1 MRWLLPQADPA
12 RAGAAARLTR
22 ELAIPPLVAGLLAAR
37 GMEDPEAADRFLHP
51 RLDHLHDP
59 FLMADMGKAV
69 DRLRR
74 AVAAREKILIY
85 GDYDVDGTM
94 SVVVLLTV
102 LRSMGASV
110 DTYVPHRLA
119 DGYGMRVPVVERA
132 AADGYRVVLSVDTGI
147 REHEVIARAQAL
159 GVDCIVT
166 DHHLPEA
173 NRLPPACAIL
183 NPKRPDCAYPEKGL
197 AGVGV
202 AFKLAQALLRGQGT
216 GDRGQGE
223 GPAAA
228 GSAGPS
234 PRLIESYLKIVAIG
248 TIADVVPLVGEN
260 RVIARLGLA
269 SLSDS
274 AKRGQQSSRP
284 GLGALLAVSGLG
296 NRPVTAGDVGFRIA
310 PRLNAAGRMEDAR
323 DVIELF
329 TTPDAAKAGAIAE
342 RLDRLNTERQKV
354 EERIVK
360 EILARLEQEPEK
372 ASRYFMVF
380 AGEGW
385 HRGVIG
391 IVAQRVVERTNRPAV
406 VIGVDDGVGQ
416 GSGRSIRGF
425 HLLDALASA
434 DRLLLRYGGHAQAA
448 GFTLAADRIPELEA
462 ALDSHARA
470 VLSPEDLEPTQR
482 VDARVSFADLNRDL
496 YAALNLLE
504 PYGLGNPTPVFVADG
519 LRLVSPPRILKE
531 RHLKLRLAQSNAA
544 NAASAAGSN
553 SFDALGWGLADQ
565 GPALAGLSVGQ
576 ELAAAF
582 TLDEN
587 VYQGLSSLQLVL
599 KDFRVR
605 MPADGCG

>member
-22 ELAIPPLVAGLLAAR
+22 ELAIPPLVAGLLATR
-37 GMEDPEAADRFLHP
+37 GLEDPEAADRFLHP

-59 FLMADMGKAV
+59 FRMADMGKAV
-69 DRLRR
+69 ERLRR

-110 DTYVPHRLA
+110 DTYVPHRLT

-166 DHHLPEA
+166 DHHLPET

-183 NPKRPDCAYPEKGL
+183 NPKRPDCPYPEKGL

-202 AFKLAQALLRGQGT
+202 AFKLAQALLRE
-216 GDRGQGE
+216 RGRGNTE
-223 GPAAA
+223 HA
-228 GSAGPS
+228 GAGPS
-234 PRLIESYLKIVAIG
+234 PRLLESYLKIVAIG

-269 SLSDS
+269 SLSDP
-274 AKRGQQSSRP
+274 ARRGHP
-284 GLGALLAVSGLG
+284 GLRALLEVSGLG

-329 TTPDAAKAGAIAE
+329 TTPDASKAAAIAE
-342 RLDRLNTERQKV
+342 RLDRLNTERQQV

-406 VIGVDDGVGQ
+406 VIGVEDGVGQ

-434 DRLLLRYGGHAQAA
+434 DRLLQRYGGHAQAA
-448 GFTLAADRIPELEA
+448 GFTLVADRIPEFEAVLE
-462 ALDSHARA
+462 SHARG

-482 VDARVSFADLNRDL
+482 VDARVSFAHLNRDL
-496 YAALNLLE
+496 HAALNLLE

-531 RHLKLRLAQSNAA
+531 RHLKMRLTQS

-553 SFDALGWGLADQ
+553 SFDVLGWGLADQ
-565 GPALAGLSVGQ
+565 GPALARLAAGQ

-582 TLDEN
+582 TLEEN
-587 VYQGLSSLQLVL
+587 VYQGLASLQLVL
-599 KDFRVR
+599 KDFRVQ
-605 MPADGCG
+605 

>member
-22 ELAIPPLVAGLLAAR
+22 ELAIPPIVAGLLAAR
-37 GMEDPEAADRFLHP
+37 GMEDAEAADRFLHP
-51 RLDHLHDP
+51 RLAHLHDP

-102 LRSMGASV
+102 LRSMGACV

-119 DGYGMRVPVVERA
+119 DGYGMRVPVIERA

-147 REHEVIARAQAL
+147 REHEVIARARDL
-159 GVDCIVT
+159 GIDCIVT

-173 NRLPPACAIL
+173 HRLPPACAIL

-202 AFKLAQALLRGQGT
+202 AFKLAQALLREQ
-216 GDRGQGE
+216 
-223 GPAAA
+223 A
-228 GSAGPS
+228 GAAGPS
-234 PRLIESYLKIVAIG
+234 PRLLESYLKIVAIG

-260 RVIARLGLA
+260 RVIAKLGLT
-269 SLSDS
+269 SLSDQT
-274 AKRGQQSSRP
+274 KRGQSSRP
-284 GLGALLAVSGLG
+284 GLGALLAVSGLAPKL
-296 NRPVTAGDVGFRIA
+296 NRAVTAGDVGFRIA

-329 TTPDAAKAGAIAE
+329 TTPDAAKADAIAA
-342 RLDRLNTERQKV
+342 RLDRLNTERQQV
-354 EERIVK
+354 EESIVR
-360 EILARLEQEPEK
+360 EILARLEQEPPVK
-372 ASRYFMVF
+372 PGGSRYFMVF

-406 VIGVDDGVGQ
+406 VIGVEDGVGQ

-434 DRLLLRYGGHAQAA
+434 DGLLQRYGGHAQAA

-462 ALDSHARA
+462 ALENHARS
-470 VLSPEDLEPTQR
+470 VLSPEDLEPIQR
-482 VDARVSFADLNRDL
+482 VDARVSLADLNRDL

-519 LRLVSPPRILKE
+519 LRLVSPPRVLKE
-531 RHLKLRLAQSNAA
+531 RHLKMRLAQS

-565 GPALAGLSVGQ
+565 AAAMGPALAVGR

-587 VYQGLSSLQLVL
+587 VYEGLASLQLVL
-599 KDFRVR
+599 KDFRVQ
-605 MPADGCG
+605 

>member
-1 MRWLLPQADPA
+1 MRWLLPQTETG
-12 RAGAAARLTR
+12 GAETARLAS
-22 ELAIPPLVAGLLAAR
+22 ELAIPPLVAHLLAAR
-37 GMEDPEAADRFLHP
+37 GMGAPESADRFLHP

-59 FLMADMGKAV
+59 FRMADMGKAV

-74 AVAAREKILIY
+74 AVARRERILIY

-94 SVVVLLTV
+94 SVVVLLTA
-102 LRSMGASV
+102 LRSLGAQV
-110 DTYVPHRLA
+110 DTYVPHRLT
-119 DGYGMRVPVVERA
+119 DGYGMRAPVVEHA

-147 REHEVIARAQAL
+147 REHDVIARAGEL
-159 GVDCIVT
+159 GIDVIVT

-173 NRLPPACAIL
+173 GRLPPAFAIL
-183 NPKRPDCAYPEKGL
+183 NPKRPGCPYPEKNL

-202 AFKLAQALLRGQGT
+202 AFKLVQALLREQGTGERGQGT
-216 GDRGQGE
+216 GERGQGID
-223 GPAAA
+223 
-228 GSAGPS
+228 GPS
-234 PRLIESYLKIVAIG
+234 RRLLESYLKVVAIG

-269 SLSDS
+269 GLADARS
-274 AKRGQQSSRP
+274 P
-284 GLGALLAVSGLG
+284 GLRALLAVSGLG

-329 TTPDAAKAGAIAE
+329 TTPDAARATAIAE
-342 RLDRLNTERQKV
+342 RLDRLNTERQQV
-354 EERIVK
+354 EECMVT
-360 EILARLEQEPEK
+360 EILKRLEQEPAK

-391 IVAQRVVERTNRPAV
+391 IVAQRVVDRTNRPAV
-406 VIGVDDGVGQ
+406 VIGIEDQVGQ

-425 HLLDALASA
+425 HLLDALTAA
-434 DRLLLRYGGHAQAA
+434 ERLLQRYGGHAQAA
-448 GFTLAADRIPELEA
+448 GFTLAADRITELEGI
-462 ALDSHARA
+462 LESHARS
-470 VLSPEDLEPTQR
+470 VLSPDDLEPEQR
-482 VDARVSFADLNRDL
+482 IDARVQFTDLNRDL

-504 PYGLGNPTPVFVADG
+504 PFGLGNPTPVFVAEG

-531 RHLKLRLAQSNAA
+531 RHLKMRLAQA
-544 NAASAAGSN
+544 NAARASGSS
-553 SFDALGWGLADQ
+553 SFDAVGWGMAGQ
-565 GPALAGLSVGQ
+565 GAALTAGQ

-587 VYQGLSSLQLVL
+587 VYEGLSSLQLVL
-599 KDFRVR
+599 KDFRVAGEA
-605 MPADGCG
+605 PSKTG

>member
-1 MRWLLPQADPA
+1 MRWLLPQVDPA

-37 GMEDPEAADRFLHP
+37 GMEDPETANRFLHP

-59 FLMADMGKAV
+59 FRMADMGKAV
-69 DRLRR
+69 ERLRR

-110 DTYVPHRLA
+110 DTYIPHRLA

-147 REHEVIARAQAL
+147 REYEVIARAQAL

-166 DHHLPEA
+166 DHHLPET

-183 NPKRPDCAYPEKGL
+183 NPKRADCAYPEKNL

-202 AFKLAQALLRGQGT
+202 AFKLAQALLREPGT
-216 GDRGQGE
+216 GNRE
-223 GPAAA
+223 PA
-228 GSAGPS
+228 GAGPS

-269 SLSDS
+269 SLSD
-274 AKRGQQSSRP
+274 RSRQGNP
-284 GLGALLAVSGLG
+284 GLRALLEVSGLG

-342 RLDRLNTERQKV
+342 RLDRLNTERQQV
-354 EERIVK
+354 EERIVR

-372 ASRYFMVF
+372 AARYFMVF

-406 VIGVDDGVGQ
+406 VIGVEDGVGQ
-416 GSGRSIRGF
+416 GSGRSIRGL
-425 HLLDALASA
+425 HLLDALTSA
-434 DRLLLRYGGHAQAA
+434 DRLLQRYGGHAQAA
-448 GFTLAADRIPELEA
+448 GLTLAADRIPELEA
-462 ALDSHARA
+462 ALENHART
-470 VLSPEDLEPTQR
+470 VLSPEDLEPMQR
-482 VDARVSFADLNRDL
+482 VDARVSFAELNRDL

-504 PYGLGNPTPVFVADG
+504 PYGFGNPTPVFVADG
-519 LRLVSPPRILKE
+519 LRLVSPPRVLKE
-531 RHLKLRLAQSNAA
+531 RHLKLRLAQCS
-544 NAASAAGSN
+544 AGSTATAPGLN
-553 SFDALGWGLADQ
+553 SFDALGWGMVDQ
-565 GPALAGLSVGQ
+565 AATLTEGQ
-576 ELAAAF
+576 EFAAAF

-605 MPADGCG
+605 Q